1 MNINEWTEL
10 QAEAEQTGQSILT
23 FATRSDAIEQEIA
36 PALTDWTGD
45 YDLDAIFEATFEYV
59 TIVDEDGVQHGDG
72 FFMQT
77 VDDAAFWASVEANE
91 ITKEA

>member
-10 QAEAEQTGQSILT
+10 QAEAEATGTPVLT
-23 FATRSDAIEQEIA
+23 FATKADAIQQEIA

-45 YDLDAIFEATFEYV
+45 YDLDAIFGDCFEYV